1 MKFIPRNDHI
11 VGRMMIKRSDSTII
25 LTDAA
30 KVTKY
35 VIVDAVGPGAEAKGI
50 KVGDVV
56 IVTQLKT
63 IVQDGGRVFIPF
75 CEEKD
80 VALFVT
86 DVDIEQDLLIQRPD
100 GKEFVRFDDEQ
111 AMLSVGVD
119 PSVRDGAD
127 SKAA

>member
-25 LTDAA
+25 LTNAA

-35 VIVDAVGPGAEAKGI
+35 VLVDAVGPGAAGKGI

-56 IVTQLKT
+56 VITSLRN
-63 IVQDGGRVFIPF
+63 IVQDAGRVFIPF
-75 CEEKD
+75 CKEED

-86 DVDIEQDLLIQRPD
+86 DVAIETDLLMQVPKGD
-100 GKEFVRFDDEQ
+100 EFVAFDDPR
-111 AMLSVGVD
+111 AMQSVGVD
-119 PSVRDGAD
+119 PAVREAS

>member
-1 MKFIPRNDHI
+1 VKFIPRNDHI

-25 LTDAA
+25 LNDAT

-35 VIVDAVGPGAEAKGI
+35 VLVDAVGPGAAAKGI

-56 IVTQLKT
+56 LVTRLMN
-63 IVQDGGRVFIPF
+63 IVQDAGRVFIPF

-86 DVDIEQDLLIQRPD
+86 DVNIEVDLLMQVPK
-100 GKEFVRFDDEQ
+100 GNEFVAFDHEN
-111 AMLSVGVD
+111 AMQSVGVD
-119 PSVRDGAD
+119 PTVRED
-127 SKAA
+127 KAA